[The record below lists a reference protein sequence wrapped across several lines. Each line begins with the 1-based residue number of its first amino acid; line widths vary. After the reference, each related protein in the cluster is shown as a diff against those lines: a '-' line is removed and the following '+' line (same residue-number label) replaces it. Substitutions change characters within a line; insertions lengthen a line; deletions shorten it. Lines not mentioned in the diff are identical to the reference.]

1 MKRPLFL
8 VAISAVA
15 LGMVLA
21 SGCSKLFRS
30 HKAWETAQQESP
42 LEIPPGL
49 DRPSTSEALVIPP
62 PGSGQAPDEGH
73 AAAAAGNG
81 EVSDGFVLK
90 DTVDSTYQRV
100 GRALEHGDLGQ
111 VVGHDDAAHS
121 YTVNAAALVA
131 AQKKPGLFKRLFHRG
146 KRQAQEEASP
156 TASKQ
161 VVVTVAANGSDGS
174 EVRAQGGAAAV
185 GKIVEGL
192 KSALGG

>member
-8 VAISAVA
+8 MAISAVA

-30 HKAWETAQQESP
+30 HKAWESAQQESP

-62 PGSGQAPDEGH
+62 PGSGQAAPDEGH
-73 AAAAAGNG
+73 SAAAGNG

-90 DTVDSTYQRV
+90 DAVDSTYQRV
-100 GRALEHGDLGQ
+100 GRVLEHGDLGQ
-111 VVGHDDAAHS
+111 VVGHDDEAHS

-146 KRQAQEEASP
+146 KSQAQEASP
-156 TASKQ
+156 AVSKQ
-161 VVVTVAANGSDGS
+161 VVVTVAANGSNGS